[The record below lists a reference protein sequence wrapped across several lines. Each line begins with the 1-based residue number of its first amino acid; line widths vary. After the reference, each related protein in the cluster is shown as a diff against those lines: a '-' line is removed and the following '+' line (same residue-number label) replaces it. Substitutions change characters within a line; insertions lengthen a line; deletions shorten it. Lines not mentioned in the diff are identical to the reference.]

1 MTRRRFRTSALSLLC
16 LSFLMGNRFMTMASE
31 PEEPTPLLLSVAD
44 PPAPFVG
51 SDQRVHLVY
60 ELRITNFSSG
70 QATIESVEVLGDGAV
85 LKKMDA
91 AEIATRLQPAGM
103 RQAVG
108 VLPKSTQALL
118 FVHFTVPAGARAAS
132 QISHRVIARFAAAP
146 PSHQELTETGR
157 SVKIRL
163 ARLRKSRVGGCLCLL
178 FLRINPST
186 LQQGR

>member
-1 MTRRRFRTSALSLLC
+1 MTRRRFRTSTLSLLC

-91 AEIATRLQPAGM
+91 AEIATRLQPAGCAD
-103 RQAVG
+103 RWECCQKARRH
-108 VLPKSTQALL
+108 SCSCILL
-118 FVHFTVPAGARAAS
+118 CPPEPGPP
-132 QISHRVIARFAAAP
+132 ARFRIGSSLASRRRLPAI
-146 PSHQELTETGR
+146 R
-157 SVKIRL
+157 S
-163 ARLRKSRVGGCLCLL
+163 
-178 FLRINPST
+178 
-186 LQQGR
+186 